1 MAKCDITPISAFQST
16 NLNSKIDNFD
26 RLSDRVLRS
35 LGYPFVNIEIHR
47 DTLYEN
53 ISVSCEMFAKFAGY
67 TQEYLLFDSA
77 LYEKNKGIRLDQLFS
92 LQNADNLSQQIEHN
106 NESEDFSNYKEEPE
120 TLYIATSAIPGSNF
134 ITSPSASPTTLFHK
148 INYTNGIPPQVSLIT
163 PLLLIGTTENSF
175 DANYD
180 LTFTKGST
188 YTFNVSNSANA
199 SANAPG
205 GIGNPLSF
213 TTTLT
218 GVIGSEF
225 SGVTRSGTPGTEGAT
240 VTLTIP
246 EDYEGDEIRMGYL
259 RDFGDGPKVYTIGT
273 GGFNPVNVVS
283 YNPIPVN
290 PVVTKLD
297 SPLLSGIFENQIF
310 SETIYKSITATN
322 GTLSAHFTPSH
333 KENFTRQG
341 SKTTSKKEK
350 YLNSFDY
357 DVMDYRKVIAVQDF
371 EEGSTTGINTLF
383 TIEQTLAQQTY
394 FSYAM
399 GNYGFDLVSWY
410 VLKDW
415 LEMREKLLATKR
427 SYTFDDRTQT
437 MRMYPQPDAAG
448 NDVRF
453 YGVVSC
459 YVERPIRD
467 IIKEHWVYQY
477 TLALTKIAVAN
488 IRGKYGN
495 VTLFGGGSLNSSD
508 LMSQGLAEKEKLETA
523 LYEGAPGL
531 GDAEPPMFFV
541 G

>member
-16 NLNSKIDNFD
+16 NLNSKVDNFD
-26 RLSDRVLRS
+26 RLGDRILRS
-35 LGYPFVNIEIHR
+35 LGYPSVNIEIHR

-77 LYEKNKGIRLDQLFS
+77 LYEKNNGIRLDQLFS
-92 LQNADNLSQQIEHN
+92 LQNSDNLSQQIEHN
-106 NESEDFSNYKEEPE
+106 NESEDFSNYKKDSE
-120 TLYIATSAIPGSNF
+120 TLYISTSSIPGSNF
-134 ITSPSASPTTLFHK
+134 TSTSAL
-148 INYTNGIPPQVSLIT
+148 
-163 PLLLIGTTENSF
+163 
-175 DANYD
+175 
-180 LTFTKGST
+180 
-188 YTFNVSNSANA
+188 SA
-199 SANAPG
+199 
-205 GIGNPLSF
+205 
-213 TTTLT
+213 
-218 GVIGSEF
+218 
-225 SGVTRSGTPGTEGAT
+225 
-240 VTLTIP
+240 
-246 EDYEGDEIRMGYL
+246 
-259 RDFGDGPKVYTIGT
+259 
-273 GGFNPVNVVS
+273 
-283 YNPIPVN
+283 
-290 PVVTKLD
+290 
-297 SPLLSGIFENQIF
+297 PLLSGIFENQIF
-310 SETIYKSITATN
+310 TETIYKAIT
-322 GTLSAHFTPSH
+322 GSEILSAGFDDNSLSGLFITSRADG
-333 KENFTRQG
+333 FTRQG
-341 SKTTSKKEK
+341 SKTEK
-350 YLNSFDY
+350 TNNKYMNSFDY

-371 EEGSTTGINTLF
+371 EEGSSTGINTLF

-415 LEMREKLLATKR
+415 MEMREKLLATKR

-437 MRMYPQPDAAG
+437 MRMYPQPNAAG
-448 NDVRF
+448 NGVRF

-477 TLALTKIAVAN
+477 SLALTKIAVAN

-495 VTLFGGGSLNSSD
+495 VSLFGGGGLNSGD

>member
-77 LYEKNKGIRLDQLFS
+77 LYEKNNGIRLDQLFS
-92 LQNADNLSQQIEHN
+92 LQNADNFSQQVEYN

-120 TLYIATSAIPGSNF
+120 TLYIATSALSGSNF
-134 ITSPSASPTTLFHK
+134 TSNTELSA
-148 INYTNGIPPQVSLIT
+148 
-163 PLLLIGTTENSF
+163 
-175 DANYD
+175 
-180 LTFTKGST
+180 
-188 YTFNVSNSANA
+188 
-199 SANAPG
+199 
-205 GIGNPLSF
+205 
-213 TTTLT
+213 
-218 GVIGSEF
+218 
-225 SGVTRSGTPGTEGAT
+225 
-240 VTLTIP
+240 
-246 EDYEGDEIRMGYL
+246 
-259 RDFGDGPKVYTIGT
+259 
-273 GGFNPVNVVS
+273 
-283 YNPIPVN
+283 
-290 PVVTKLD
+290 
-297 SPLLSGIFENQIF
+297 PLLSGVFENQIF
-310 SETIYKSITATN
+310 SETVYKSITGTN
-322 GTLSAHFTPSH
+322 GALSAHFISSQ
-333 KENFTRQG
+333 KENFTRLG

-357 DVMDYRKVIAVQDF
+357 DIMDYRKVIAVQDF

-437 MRMYPQPDAAG
+437 MRMYPQPDASG
-448 NDVRF
+448 NGVRF

-495 VTLFGGGSLNSSD
+495 VALFGGGSLNSGD
-508 LMSQGLAEKEKLETA
+508 LMSQGLAEKEKLEAA